1 MVEQNDHKANSHW
14 LKNLMQHKP
23 CEIMAFTKDVW
34 EELLDIMT
42 LSKKC
47 ENNLLNDYGDV
58 HVLKGNDRG
67 WKIEDVRIQKDLDH
81 IRTNKSEL

>member
-1 MVEQNDHKANSHW
+1 MVEENDHKANSHG

-23 CEIMAFTKDVW
+23 CEIMAVTKDVW
-34 EELLDIMT
+34 EELLDIVT

-47 ENNLLNDYGDV
+47 ENNLLNVYGDV
-58 HVLKGNDRG
+58 HVLNGNDRS